1 MRFIHGMEI
10 GMQVS
15 KEQLPI
21 ELECWL
27 LKWGI
32 LDRED
37 VFSMDNR
44 VSSSKRDTTTSQG
57 WKPSFK
63 GEEPPY

>member
-1 MRFIHGMEI
+1 
-10 GMQVS
+10 MQVNDD
-15 KEQLPI
+15 EQLPI
-21 ELECWL
+21 ELECWML
-27 LKWGI
+27 QWGI

-44 VSSSKRDTTTSQG
+44 VTSPKRDTTISHG